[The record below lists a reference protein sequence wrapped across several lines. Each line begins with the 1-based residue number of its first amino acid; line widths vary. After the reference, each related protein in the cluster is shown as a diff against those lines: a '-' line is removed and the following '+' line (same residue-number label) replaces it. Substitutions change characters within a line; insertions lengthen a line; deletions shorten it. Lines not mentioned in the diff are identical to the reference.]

1 MNRYTKKT
9 VVALGLIFGLGLSMV
24 ARAGLSEI
32 TDQGTTDKPVFPE
45 VTAAWIKEGRYPNLE
60 NLSKIRSGMTRD
72 QIMALI
78 EHPIFSEGFRVRE
91 WDYLFHFP
99 VADAQGGTR
108 VDTCLYKVVFDKNK
122 LAQSF
127 YWKAVSDRA
136 VCPTQ
141 VASVATAAAE
151 PMNLTLSA
159 DALFPFNK
167 FSAAD
172 LNDSGRQQ
180 LNHFAQMV
188 RDSKRDYV
196 LQVTAYTDR
205 IGSDEANFRLSQRR
219 ASTIKA
225 YLVGQGVKANAVQ
238 AMGAGEANPVV
249 SCSSSLARPALIA
262 CLQPNRR
269 VTIEAKLVDMGK

>member
-24 ARAGLSEI
+24 ARAGLSEV

-45 VTAAWIKEGRYPNLE
+45 VKAAWIQDGRYPNLD
-60 NLSKIRSGMTRD
+60 NLSKIHSGMTRD

-78 EHPIFSEGFRVRE
+78 EYPIFSEGFRVRE
-91 WDYLFHFP
+91 WDYLFHFQ
-99 VADAQGGTR
+99 VADGQGGTR
-108 VDTCLYKVVFDKNK
+108 VDSCLYKVLFDKNK

-127 YWKAVSDRA
+127 YWKPVSEHA
-136 VCPTQ
+136 VCPAQ
-141 VASVATAAAE
+141 AASVATAVAAAAAE

-180 LNHFAQMV
+180 LNRFAQMV

-205 IGSDEANFRLSQRR
+205 IGSDAANFRLSQRR

-225 YLVGQGVKANAVQ
+225 HLVGQGVKAAAIQAV
-238 AMGAGEANPVV
+238 GAGESNPVV
-249 SCSSSLARPALIA
+249 SCSSSLARAALIT

-269 VTIEAKLVDMGK
+269 VTIEAK

>member
-1 MNRYTKKT
+1 MNRYMKKT
-9 VVALGLIFGLGLSMV
+9 VVAFGVIFGLGLSMV
-24 ARAGLSEI
+24 AKAGLSEL

-45 VTAAWIKEGRYPNLE
+45 VKAAWIQDGRYPNLD
-60 NLSKIRSGMTRD
+60 NLSKIRPGMTRD
-72 QIMALI
+72 QIMALV

-127 YWKAVSDRA
+127 YWKPVSDQA
-136 VCPTQ
+136 VCPAQ
-141 VASVATAAAE
+141 AGVAAAVE
-151 PMNLTLSA
+151 KPMNLTLSA

-167 FSAAD
+167 FSAVD

-219 ASTIKA
+219 ANTIKA

-249 SCSSSLARPALIA
+249 SCSSSLARSALIA

-269 VTIEAKLVDMGK
+269 VTIEAK